1 MNICMVARRLGFIY
15 YSRLQERLP
24 LADRISYEPEKD
36 WADKQTHA
44 LSRDPRMLAL
54 VRFLALGAVELD
66 FKKQLAR
73 WE

>member
-1 MNICMVARRLGFIY
+1 
-15 YSRLQERLP
+15 
-24 LADRISYEPEKD
+24 
-36 WADKQTHA
+36 
-44 LSRDPRMLAL
+44 MLAL